1 MAFTLTL
8 LGTDTSF
15 KPNDYIAETPSSETL
30 SFISSRIDSTN
41 DHAQI
46 RDIGTDDDDDDAYV
60 IDANPEASA
69 IKGMAPAYALD
80 DVVVINGPDTAG
92 SIVYDKISEGLCALL
107 DAIARGESVLNI
119 IGHSRGAVESI
130 LVAHELERIQTSLRE
145 NPGIDSVEAIIEVI
159 CNSIEPKTKAKL
171 MQLLEPLKNS
181 GDTAQL
187 VRIRDAF
194 CDEET
199 PLEVNIFALDPV
211 PGEFVA
217 FSNTVKL
224 FNWSDNR
231 YFTIPSIV
239 KDYRQIV
246 LENERSRGFRGII
259 PKVEDPDETQF
270 SLLNMPGHHGTASG
284 NPLSQQLVKLEG
296 DASHVQLATI
306 YQLHDFLSAHDVAFL
321 SPDDDEYFLDP
332 VYRNYNDA
340 SIAQRASIRKDNYDL
355 ILKNK
360 AAYKAFDNTSY
371 ATTQEHGVSRSIL
384 GGYVN
389 DRIVYYHNATETHL
403 SSVLSFKTDGFVNAE
418 HALLALN
425 LELHGQEKTAAEQLI
440 GFTQCFQ
447 SEHPDEETLVDV
459 LDPSKHKKPELLQ
472 HTHQCLEALVEQVI
486 QTYLRNNL
494 AEDQKVLIESAV
506 INIVRFYE
514 LDKAFLTDV
523 KTKLMNKLR
532 DVIKSQVDSQYDDLT
547 ALVLKLDVDPEDKDI
562 APDAD
567 DFLYAG
573 TNMVY
578 RAFEKYQQFKLFKNH
593 LDDLLGLGFE
603 KGDYP
608 IFYKQSQRLK
618 LYAEAVQFYC
628 AKAMV
633 NNEVA
638 LPEELLDDP
647 FGREVQ
653 ALVNGMLRDQHPDI
667 FNLQDN
673 IDDVRNGLQ
682 QQIENSPFDGLTL
695 QILGGFAA
703 VLGIGAVA
711 LALTVLT
718 MGVAALIPVVVIG
731 VGLGLAA
738 LGMFSF
744 RQGVKMEA
752 QQAIYNDLEEAALLI
767 P

>member
-15 KPNDYIAETPSSETL
+15 KPNAYIPEIPSGETL
-30 SFISSRIDSTN
+30 SFIASRIDSTN
-41 DHAQI
+41 DHAPI
-46 RDIGTDDDDDDAYV
+46 TGTDDEDDE
-60 IDANPEASA
+60 EACIVDENKEPSA
-69 IKGMAPAYALD
+69 IKGMAPAYVRD
-80 DVVVINGPDTAG
+80 DVLVINGPDTAG
-92 SIVYDKISEGLCALL
+92 TNVYDKVSEGLCALL
-107 DAIARGESVLNI
+107 DPIARGESVLNI
-119 IGHSRGAVESI
+119 IAHSRGAVESI
-130 LVAHELERIQTSLRE
+130 LVAHELERIQTALRK
-145 NPGIDSVEAIIEVI
+145 NPGIDSVEAIITVI
-159 CNSIEPKTKAKL
+159 CDSTEPKTKAKL
-171 MQLLEPLKNS
+171 MQLLEPLKNP
-181 GDTAQL
+181 GNIDHLKQ
-187 VRIRDAF
+187 IRDTF
-194 CDEET
+194 CDEEN

-217 FSNTVKL
+217 FSNAVRL
-224 FNWSDNR
+224 FGWNDSR

-259 PKVEDPDETQF
+259 PKVADPEKTRF
-270 SLLNMPGHHGTASG
+270 TLLNMPGHHGTASG
-284 NPLSQQLVKLEG
+284 NPFSQQLERLGG

-321 SPDDDEYFLDP
+321 SLDDDDGYFLDDC
-332 VYRNYNDA
+332 YKEYNNA
-340 SIAQRASIRKDNYDL
+340 SVAKRASIRKDNYDL

-360 AAYKAFDNTSY
+360 AAYQAFDNTSY
-371 ATTQEHGVSRSIL
+371 VTTQEHGVSRSIL

-425 LELHGQEKTAAEQLI
+425 LAIHGEDETAANQLI
-440 GFTQCFQ
+440 GFTQCFN
-447 SEHPDEETLVDV
+447 SAHPDQEALVAL
-459 LDPSKHKKPELLQ
+459 LDPDTHSNKPELLN
-472 HTHQCLEALVEQVI
+472 HIHQSLEALVEQVV

-494 AEDQKVLIESAV
+494 TEEEKALIETAV
-506 INIVRFYE
+506 TNIVCFHE
-514 LDKAFLTDV
+514 LDKVFLKNV
-523 KTKLMNKLR
+523 KRRLMNKLR

-547 ALVLKLDVDPEDKDI
+547 ALVLRLDAEPEDEEI
-562 APDAD
+562 TPDDD
-567 DFLYAG
+567 DFLYDG
-573 TNMVY
+573 EHMVY
-578 RAFEKYQQFKLFKNH
+578 RAFEKYQQFNLFKRH
-593 LDDLLGLGFE
+593 LDDLLALGFE

-633 NNEVA
+633 KNEIA
-638 LPEELLDDP
+638 LPEALIDYS

-653 ALVNGMLRDQHPDI
+653 ALVNGMLGDKHPVILD
-667 FNLQDN
+667 LQDT
-673 IDDVRNGLQ
+673 IDEVRDGIQ

-695 QILGGFAA
+695 QVLGGFAA

-718 MGVAALIPVVVIG
+718 MGVAALVPVVVVG

-752 QQAIYNDLEEAALLI
+752 QQAIYNDLEGAGGL
-767 P
+767 